1 MENFQERMNLDYISI
16 CQTNPSLRECGTPER
31 QQNKGGGGLSW
42 GAIWSSE
49 QSRDQGI
56 WGPKEESGTGTHSHQ
71 SKSLFSHMVGNTAAL
86 SAKTG
91 QKSGSQESKRWN
103 IKESSRPST
112 SISLA
117 RIMERVPSEL
127 RESLQYGGLFF
138 VVAVVSL
145 GTNKTLPTH
154 SFPQIKLEFY

>member
-31 QQNKGGGGLSW
+31 QHNKGGGGLSR

-56 WGPKEESGTGTHSHQ
+56 WGSKEESGTGTRSHQ
-71 SKSLFSHMVGNTAAL
+71 SKSLFSHMVGNAAAL
-86 SAKTG
+86 SAETG

-145 GTNKTLPTH
+145 VP
-154 SFPQIKLEFY
+154 IKLCPPTPFPK